1 MGIRIING
9 RVVQYDNLQ
18 TGQEKSQD
26 IKGNSFSSV
35 LKGEINKNEFTI
47 SAHASERLKERNI
60 TLGEG
65 DLKKI
70 NGAINSANEKNCK
83 DCLILY
89 KDMALITSIKN
100 RTVITAM
107 DANKMNNNVITNID
121 SAVIL

>member
-9 RVVQYDNLQ
+9 RVVQFENLPAS
-18 TGQEKSQD
+18 EVKSQD
-26 IKGNSFSSV
+26 IKGNSFSNV

-60 TLGEG
+60 ILGEG

-100 RTVITAM
+100 RTVITAI
-107 DANKMNNNVITNID
+107 DKDNMNNNVITNID

>member
-9 RVVQYDNLQ
+9 KVVQYENLQ
-18 TGQEKSQD
+18 TSEAKMQES
-26 IKGNSFSSV
+26 KGNSFSEV
-35 LKGEINKNEFTI
+35 LKGEISRNDFTI
-47 SAHASERLKERNI
+47 SAHAYDRLRERNI
-60 TLGEG
+60 NLGEG

-70 NGAINSANEKNCK
+70 NGAINSASEKNCK

-89 KDMALITSIKN
+89 KDMALIASVKN

-107 DANKMNNNVITNID
+107 DAKKMNDNVITNID

>member
-18 TGQEKSQD
+18 AGEVKKQD
-26 IKGNSFSSV
+26 SRINSFSNI
-35 LKGEINKNEFTI
+35 LKGEIGKDEFTI
-47 SAHASERLKERNI
+47 SAHASERLRERNI
-60 TLGEG
+60 ELAEG

-70 NGAINSANEKNCK
+70 NGAINSANEKKCK

-89 KDMALITSIKN
+89 KNMALVTSIKN
-100 RTVITAM
+100 RTVITAL
-107 DANKMNNNVITNID
+107 DTSKMNNNVITNID